1 MRRLIQIPIIHAAA
15 DLGSLSDAVRA
26 RYARVS
32 GNAGWSQHE
41 RAVRALWAGIQ
52 RELDRLKLDA
62 RKLRIYQD
70 GLPVCGFEER
80 IVREL
85 AQAGS
90 ANHQLVVALL
100 DRGATVTGTEDPRL
114 LMEEYEL
121 QKRGFPPGGTA
132 TAVVGHPANLPIQPT
147 IGAQRQVG
155 NLPHEMPVGNLPHE
169 MPVGNLPHE
178 TPVGNLPRGTRSS
191 AAPKEQEGLAR
202 RLLEARDSFIA
213 ERIDATLR
221 EGETGLLFLGA
232 LHRLG
237 ALESKG
243 ISVATLGDVLH
254 EAVRRPGP

>member
-1 MRRLIQIPIIHAAA
+1 MRRLIQIPIIHTAA
-15 DLGSLSDAVRA
+15 DLGSLSEAVRA

-32 GNAGWSQHE
+32 GNAGWGRHE

-100 DRGATVTGTEDPRL
+100 DRGATLTGTEDPRL

-121 QKRGFPPGGTA
+121 QKRGFPPGGSDTG
-132 TAVVGHPANLPIQPT
+132 VGQVANLPGQPR
-147 IGAQRQVG
+147 IGAERQVS
-155 NLPHEMPVGNLPHE
+155 NLPHGRQVSNLPHGKGE
-169 MPVGNLPHE
+169 
-178 TPVGNLPRGTRSS
+178 
-191 AAPKEQEGLAR
+191 EGIAR

-213 ERIDATLR
+213 QRIDATLR

-237 ALESKG
+237 ALEPKG
-243 ISVATLGDVLH
+243 ISVETLGDVSH